1 MAKRAKVRDYDQFI
15 VRLPE
20 GMRDRI
26 AQAAEAAARSMNAEI
41 VKRLEDS
48 FDPNAISDEVAQQ
61 IEALHRCEA
70 ALEKSEFARDLMSK
84 YLDATEQQNEALRK
98 AGVVSEQLLLQ
109 FASAVMK
116 AAKGDRSD
124 LDAIVER
131 EKAEPMLSRLTTVW
145 SIVDED

>member
-1 MAKRAKVRDYDQFI
+1 MAKRSKVREYDQFV

-26 AQAAEAAARSMNAEI
+26 SQAAEAAARSMNAEI
-41 VKRLEDS
+41 VNRLQDS

-70 ALEKSEFARDLMSK
+70 ALERSEFARDLMGK
-84 YLDATEQQNEALRK
+84 YVDATEEVNEALRK
-98 AGVVSEQLLLQ
+98 AGRVSEQLLFQ

-131 EKAEPMLSRLTTVW
+131 EKVEPMLGRLTTVW